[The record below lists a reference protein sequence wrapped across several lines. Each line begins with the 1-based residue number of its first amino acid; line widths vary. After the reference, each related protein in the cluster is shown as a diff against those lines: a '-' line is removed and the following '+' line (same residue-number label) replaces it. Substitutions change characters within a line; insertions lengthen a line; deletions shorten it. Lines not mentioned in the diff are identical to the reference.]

1 LITAQVM
8 LMTYDSE
15 KGSPLGFQFE
25 QRERKLNSA
34 DKGTEYEEEE
44 EEVQILEGPLIL

>member
-1 LITAQVM
+1 M